1 MKALKSLDIFNN
13 WWYGTPIKKVNKKKG
28 VKKDETNK
36 TSKFDLRGLG
46 SKRRSKK

>member
-13 WWYGTPIKKVNKKKG
+13 WWYGTPINKKKTKKG
-28 VKKDETNK
+28 VKKDDK

-46 SKRRSKK
+46 GKRRSKR

>member
-13 WWYGTPIKKVNKKKG
+13 WWYGTPIKKKTKKG
-28 VKKDETNK
+28 AKNETNK

-46 SKRRSKK
+46 AKRRSKK